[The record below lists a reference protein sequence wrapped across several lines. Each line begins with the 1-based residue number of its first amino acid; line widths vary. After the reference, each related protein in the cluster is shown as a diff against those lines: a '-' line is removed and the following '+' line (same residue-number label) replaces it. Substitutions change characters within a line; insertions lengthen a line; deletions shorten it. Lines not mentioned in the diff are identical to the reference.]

1 MVNVE
6 IIIDSIVVVVR
17 GKAEV
22 ALVNANINVDVLIV
36 PPVEVDVAKS
46 AKVVAGYFDVSE

>member
-36 PPVEVDVAKS
+36 PPVEDDVAKS